1 VKTTFLIITFALRFF
16 LQMKKV
22 FFSSILVVGLV
33 AILGQINAKH
43 YGGLFSD
50 DTKAEHKEPVVY
62 SAKFKECID
71 IKDFPKK
78 KPSKYEAAFEE
89 SGRDMEMVQASLK
102 KFKVSLDSTLKNLSY
117 IDAHEFLH
125 TRFQQSEAFILN
137 HDDISKTQEYYH
149 REIMRICYDHDRLLN
164 LDSGNFH

>member
-1 VKTTFLIITFALRFF
+1 
-16 LQMKKV
+16 MKKV

-71 IKDFPKK
+71 MKDFPKK
-78 KPSKYEAAFEE
+78 KTSKYEAAFEE
-89 SGRDMEMVQASLK
+89 SGRDMEMVEASLK
-102 KFKVSLDSTLKNLSY
+102 KFRASLDSTLKNLSY

-125 TRFQQSEAFILN
+125 ARFEQSKAFVSL

-149 REIMRICYDHDRLLN
+149 REIMRICYDNDRLLN